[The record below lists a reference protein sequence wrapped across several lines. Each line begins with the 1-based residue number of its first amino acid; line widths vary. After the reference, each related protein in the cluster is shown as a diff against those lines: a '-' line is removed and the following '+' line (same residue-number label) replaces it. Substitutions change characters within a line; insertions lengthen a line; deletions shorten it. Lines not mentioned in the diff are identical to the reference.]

1 MIKKVN
7 SRNISVSQK
16 MESKNVKTKVLAAAI
31 CVVFFVA
38 TSGTGAAS
46 YPEVLVGKEL
56 PHTPVATEYAP
67 GEILVKFKPYVN
79 VVAGSM
85 TNYRQGTFVVS
96 TLPSGTQKL
105 KIPPG
110 ETVEDMVNTYNELP
124 NVEYAEPNYVVHAHM
139 VPNDPGYQYQW
150 HFDNDEYGGINMEC
164 AWNMSTGTDVVV
176 AVLDTGVAY
185 ENYNEYCEAPDLKG
199 TTFVQ
204 GYDFINM
211 DAHPNDDHYHGTHVT
226 GTVAQ
231 TTNNGTCVA
240 GVAFGCKIMPVKV
253 LDETGSGT
261 HFNVSKGIYYA
272 TDNDTDVIS
281 MSLAGPDTS
290 ATLEDAVAY
299 AYNNNVTV
307 IACAGNNYEE
317 GNLPQYPA
325 AYDDYVIAVGATIYN
340 ETRAD
345 YSNTGAYLDLVAPGG
360 DLSLDQNNDGQ
371 PDGVLQQTFV
381 RGYPC
386 NFSYFWA
393 PGTSMAT
400 PHVSGVAALLIA
412 NGVTGPDNVREILES
427 TAEDKGT
434 PGWDEEYG
442 WGILDACAALQS
454 LMCHGTCYNYSDC
467 SDTYA
472 QNVTCKECVDAGKYW
487 KPNEDAICFG
497 TETPRELCLN
507 YCPDCCN
514 GTDDNGDG
522 KVDYPSEDS
531 CTCGLDPSEDYP
543 MQPIPELPAIVLLSI
558 GLLALVGYT
567 LRKRTERQ

>member
-1 MIKKVN
+1 
-7 SRNISVSQK
+7 
-16 MESKNVKTKVLAAAI
+16 MECKNVKTKVLAAAI

-46 YPEVLVGKEL
+46 YPEVLMGKEQ

-79 VVAGSM
+79 VVAGTM

-110 ETVEDMVNTYNELP
+110 ETVEGMVNRYNKLY
-124 NVEYAEPNYVVHAHM
+124 NVEYAEPNYVVHAQM

-150 HFDNDEYGGINMEC
+150 HYDNDEYGGINMEC

-185 ENYNEYCEAPDLKG
+185 ENYSEYCEAPDLKG

-231 TTNNGTCVA
+231 TTNDETGVA
-240 GVAFGCKIMPVKV
+240 GVAFNCKIMPVKV
-253 LDETGSGT
+253 LNKTGSGT
-261 HFNVSKGIYYA
+261 HSHVAEGIYYA

-281 MSLAGPDTS
+281 MSLAGPDSST
-290 ATLEDAVAY
+290 TLKDAVAY

-307 IACAGNNYEE
+307 IACAGNNYEKE
-317 GNLPQYPA
+317 NLPQYPA

-340 ETRAD
+340 ETRAG
-345 YSNTGAYLDLVAPGG
+345 YSNTGTYLDLAAPGG
-360 DLSLDQNNDGQ
+360 NLSLDQNGDGQ
-371 PDGVLQQTFV
+371 PDGVLQQSFA

-386 NFSYFWA
+386 TFTYYLA
-393 PGTSMAT
+393 QGTSMAT

-427 TAEDKGT
+427 TAED
-434 PGWDEEYG
+434 
-442 WGILDACAALQS
+442 
-454 LMCHGTCYNYSDC
+454 
-467 SDTYA
+467 
-472 QNVTCKECVDAGKYW
+472 
-487 KPNEDAICFG
+487 
-497 TETPRELCLN
+497 
-507 YCPDCCN
+507 
-514 GTDDNGDG
+514 
-522 KVDYPSEDS
+522 
-531 CTCGLDPSEDYP
+531 
-543 MQPIPELPAIVLLSI
+543 
-558 GLLALVGYT
+558 
-567 LRKRTERQ
+567 